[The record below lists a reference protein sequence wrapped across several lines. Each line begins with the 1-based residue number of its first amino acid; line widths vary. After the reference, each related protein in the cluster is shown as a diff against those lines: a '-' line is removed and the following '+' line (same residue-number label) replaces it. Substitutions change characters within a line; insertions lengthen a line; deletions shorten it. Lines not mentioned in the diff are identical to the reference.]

1 MKKYLNQ
8 KFYDLNKIA
17 NQFTKEYIN
26 AKPFP
31 HIVFDNFFDEKILNS
46 ILNDFP
52 KNLDKTG
59 KVHDHDAEQKLVSDN
74 NLQLSQNIIEFLD
87 ASNSEVFVNFLNKLS
102 GIERYLIPDPYHWGG
117 GTHELRHKGY
127 LNIHADFNKHP
138 KMRVERRMNV
148 LINLNHNRKES
159 FGGSLELWDKK
170 MVKCEK
176 KIVPTFNRVVIF
188 NTDDFSFHG
197 NPEPVNCPDKFSTR
211 KSIALYYYTNGRP
224 KSEISKE
231 EHSTLFKNRPN
242 SNDSNKLT
250 YYKKIFW
257 KFFIKKKRKLKD
269 YN

>member
-1 MKKYLNQ
+1 MR
-8 KFYDLNKIA
+8 
-17 NQFTKEYIN
+17 
-26 AKPFP
+26 
-31 HIVFDNFFDEKILNS
+31 
-46 ILNDFP
+46 
-52 KNLDKTG
+52 LD
-59 KVHDHDAEQKLVSDN
+59 
-74 NLQLSQNIIEFLD
+74 
-87 ASNSEVFVNFLNKLS
+87 
-102 GIERYLIPDPYHWGG
+102 
-117 GTHELRHKGY
+117 
-127 LNIHADFNKHP
+127 
-138 KMRVERRMNV
+138 RRMNV
-148 LINLNHNRKES
+148 LIYLDHNWKES

>member
-87 ASNSEVFVNFLNKLS
+87 ASNSEVFVNFLN
-102 GIERYLIPDPYHWGG
+102 
-117 GTHELRHKGY
+117 
-127 LNIHADFNKHP
+127 
-138 KMRVERRMNV
+138 
-148 LINLNHNRKES
+148 
-159 FGGSLELWDKK
+159 
-170 MVKCEK
+170 
-176 KIVPTFNRVVIF
+176 
-188 NTDDFSFHG
+188 
-197 NPEPVNCPDKFSTR
+197 
-211 KSIALYYYTNGRP
+211 
-224 KSEISKE
+224 
-231 EHSTLFKNRPN
+231 
-242 SNDSNKLT
+242 
-250 YYKKIFW
+250 
-257 KFFIKKKRKLKD
+257 
-269 YN
+269 